1 MKKIFLG
8 LISMMAI
15 APSMAQ
21 ETYDNSPMFGKDLN
35 GTARYVGMGGAME
48 ALGADISTSSTNPA
62 GIGMMRHSSASV
74 SAGIVSQ
81 SGSNSSSVDI
91 VNNSTTHV
99 SFDQA
104 GFIYSTQTGRKN
116 FLNFGLNY
124 HKSNNFNQLMYAAAA
139 LNGYSSLNK
148 TTYIKGEENA
158 EFKYNSPYSIVDK
171 LNEDAINAGYTSDDY
186 SWVSADGYTF
196 QRNYSGY
203 TSEFDL
209 NISGNVNNRF
219 YWGVSLGYSN
229 VNYKQDGVYHENL
242 YVLTE
247 NRPAESQIHDNRKI
261 TGSGWDIKFGVIFR
275 PVKESPFRVG
285 LYINTPTLYNLK
297 LEYDAD
303 INSNA
308 WKDAADTKYKY
319 VGTYRYEMRTPW
331 KFGLSLGHTIGK
343 EWAFGATYEYSDYSS
358 TKFRVKDGV
367 SYYSVYDDWG
377 YYIGDSYYETSS
389 NDREMN
395 DHVNRTL
402 KGVSTLKLGVE
413 YKPMP
418 LLALRL
424 GYNYVSPMF
433 DSNGYKDPFLDS
445 YGTDYTTSAA
455 YTNWKSTNRVTAG
468 VGFFVSKWN
477 FDLAYQYSQT
487 NGDFYPFTNVS
498 SEVVNEP
505 NVANK
510 VDVSNKRHQLIATIG
525 YTF

>member
-1 MKKIFLG
+1 
-8 LISMMAI
+8 MMAI

-196 QRNYSGY
+196 QRNYSGIY
-203 TSEFDL
+203 
-209 NISGNVNNRF
+209 
-219 YWGVSLGYSN
+219 
-229 VNYKQDGVYHENL
+229 
-242 YVLTE
+242 
-247 NRPAESQIHDNRKI
+247 
-261 TGSGWDIKFGVIFR
+261 
-275 PVKESPFRVG
+275 
-285 LYINTPTLYNLK
+285 
-297 LEYDAD
+297 
-303 INSNA
+303 
-308 WKDAADTKYKY
+308 
-319 VGTYRYEMRTPW
+319 
-331 KFGLSLGHTIGK
+331 
-343 EWAFGATYEYSDYSS
+343 
-358 TKFRVKDGV
+358 
-367 SYYSVYDDWG
+367 
-377 YYIGDSYYETSS
+377 
-389 NDREMN
+389 
-395 DHVNRTL
+395 
-402 KGVSTLKLGVE
+402 
-413 YKPMP
+413 
-418 LLALRL
+418 
-424 GYNYVSPMF
+424 
-433 DSNGYKDPFLDS
+433 
-445 YGTDYTTSAA
+445 
-455 YTNWKSTNRVTAG
+455 
-468 VGFFVSKWN
+468 
-477 FDLAYQYSQT
+477 
-487 NGDFYPFTNVS
+487 
-498 SEVVNEP
+498 
-505 NVANK
+505 
-510 VDVSNKRHQLIATIG
+510 
-525 YTF
+525 